1 MRAQPPAPSRY
12 VLSQGDDRIPQ
23 DSQYF
28 FGKAFPSCP
37 LSPLLPPPPAPSPL
51 LPRGPRAH
59 SLPPA
64 SLRVDGGYDYIWG
77 PEPPRRRPA
86 WAALCPNLQ
95 TGERAAGPRWGL
107 AGAEALTSA
116 RCAPSS
122 GRRRPAMRVAS
133 PAARVTGARG
143 SGTGGRCASPPLS
156 RWAPARSAPSP
167 PHPDPPHPG
176 VPSSLRPGTQA

>member
-1 MRAQPPAPSRY
+1 MRRPSRSASAGPPAPSRY

-28 FGKAFPSCP
+28 FGKALSSCP

-64 SLRVDGGYDYIWG
+64 SLPVDGGYDYIWG

-86 WAALCPNLQ
+86 RAALFPNLHAREQ
-95 TGERAAGPRWGL
+95 ASGLRRGPAGG
-107 AGAEALTSA
+107 EALTSA
-116 RCAPSS
+116 LCAPSS
-122 GRRRPAMRVAS
+122 GSRARPSLRS
-133 PAARVTGARG
+133 P
-143 SGTGGRCASPPLS
+143 GTGGRGQVAG
-156 RWAPARSAPSP
+156 ARRPSAPLGP
-167 PHPDPPHPG
+167 PG
-176 VPSSLRPGTQA
+176 GLASGLRGPSGRRTSTQV